1 MPRLRAEGVAG
12 VSPSGVLGDPTG
24 ATAAQGQTLLAEFAA
39 QLAAAVD
46 EWAGPVAPE
55 AEAGR

>member
-1 MPRLRAEGVAG
+1 VAG